1 MGPVDGSRMLRP
13 VSVALTQ
20 GEMGTVLAS
29 FFLVCLPALPSYRPD
44 ALTPYHFTFT
54 EQLCKSLSRL

>member
-29 FFLVCLPALPSYRPD
+29 FFLVCLSAFLPIDQTR
-44 ALTPYHFTFT
+44 
-54 EQLCKSLSRL
+54 